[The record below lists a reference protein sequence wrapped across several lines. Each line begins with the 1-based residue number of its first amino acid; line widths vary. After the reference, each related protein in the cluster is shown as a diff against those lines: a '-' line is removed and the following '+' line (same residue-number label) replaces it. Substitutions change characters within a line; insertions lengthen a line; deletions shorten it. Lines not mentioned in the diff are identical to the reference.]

1 MAASVSSVRSER
13 FHIPMGSCLFQSQFA
28 GIYLAR
34 LKSSKSRL
42 LKLASNRWPKLAV
55 RSLADIEP
63 DEECII
69 IGTIFRSCSQ
79 KPSIIKQL
87 ASVEQIG
94 SQLLLESYNNHQS
107 LSSRLAG
114 FEDDFFLEDEVQRI
128 SLDIQSQDLVE
139 RLTTGVVA
147 CIMGIESSKSLGSF
161 IVKEAAFI
169 ETQPLKS
176 ISVVNYLAASH
187 PRFGT
192 GFWVGFVS
200 GLGFTASAEGGCR
213 GHELALSLLGDFLR
227 ENKLRRLFVLG
238 DCIRASA
245 PGGLE
250 TLGVIQ
256 QARFLTRK
264 ADADSVLAMSA
275 LDSWL
280 SNLPLGDGFTVQLQ
294 PGASDCVSQLLPQQP
309 FHSLLFPKTVGRF
322 GKGEDALI
330 STTNPCITEVFARS
344 ILTSSGQNISDI
356 YKYTTGGDVLDCMES
371 ILHWGHLAPTCPDT
385 IFSYPQTESDSLLLH
400 TDPDTGSSADYPDI
414 FAAGNQPKACFRRA
428 SLKTGSSDREGALL
442 ISIPRF
448 DISFTI
454 VLLELESLRCLP
466 VKFDLSQIE

>member
-1 MAASVSSVRSER
+1 MAISVSSVRRER
-13 FHIPMGSCLFQSQFA
+13 FHIPLGSCLFQSQFA

-42 LKLASNRWPKLAV
+42 LKLASNRYPNLAV
-55 RSLADIEP
+55 RSLADVEP

-69 IGTIFRSCSQ
+69 IGTIFRSCPQ

-87 ASVEQIG
+87 AQMEQIG
-94 SQLLLESYNNHQS
+94 SQLLLESQNNQQS

-114 FEDDFFLEDEVQRI
+114 LEDEFFLEDEVQRI
-128 SLDIQSQDLVE
+128 SLDIQSQDLAG

-147 CIMGIESSKSLGSF
+147 CIMGVQPSKSLGSF
-161 IVKEAAFI
+161 IVKEATFI
-169 ETQPLKS
+169 EPQPQKS
-176 ISVVNYLAASH
+176 ISGVNFVGASH
-187 PRFGT
+187 PSFDT

-200 GLGFTASAEGGCR
+200 GLGFTASADGGCH

-227 ENKLRRLFVLG
+227 ENKLSRLFVLG

-245 PGGLE
+245 AGGLE

-264 ADADSVLAMSA
+264 TDADSVLAMSA
-275 LDSWL
+275 LDTWL
-280 SNLPLGDGFTVQLQ
+280 SDLPLGDGFTVQLQ
-294 PGASDCVSQLLPQQP
+294 PGVSDCVSQLLPQQP

-330 STTNPCITEVFARS
+330 STTNPCITEVFART
-344 ILTSSGQNISDI
+344 ILTSSGQNISDV
-356 YKYTTGGDVLDCMES
+356 YKYTSSGDVLDCMES
-371 ILHWGHLAPTCPDT
+371 ILQWGHLAPTCPDT

-400 TDPDTGSSADYPDI
+400 TDPDTGSCADYPDI
-414 FAAGNQPKACFRRA
+414 FAAGNQPMAGFRRA
-428 SLKTGSSDREGALL
+428 SLKTGSSDKEGALL
-442 ISIPRF
+442 LSVPRF
-448 DISFTI
+448 DVTFTI

>member
-1 MAASVSSVRSER
+1 MAVSVSSVRRER
-13 FHIPMGSCLFQSQFA
+13 FHIPLGSCLFQSQFA

-55 RSLADIEP
+55 RSLADVES

-69 IGTIFRSCSQ
+69 VGTTFRSCPQ

-87 ASVEQIG
+87 AQMEQIG
-94 SQLLLESYNNHQS
+94 GQILFESQNNQQS

-114 FEDDFFLEDEVQRI
+114 VEDAFFLEDEVQLI
-128 SLDIQSQDLVE
+128 SLDIQSRDLFE

-147 CIMGIESSKSLGSF
+147 CIMGIGSKSLGSF
-161 IVKEAAFI
+161 TVKEAAFI
-169 ETQPLKS
+169 EPQPLKP
-176 ISVVNYLAASH
+176 ISAVNCLAASH
-187 PRFGT
+187 LRFDT
-192 GFWVGFVS
+192 GLWVAFVS
-200 GLGFTASAEGGCR
+200 GLGFTASAEGGCH

-275 LDSWL
+275 LDTWL

-294 PGASDCVSQLLPQQP
+294 PGVSDCVSQLLPQQP
-309 FHSLLFPKTVGRF
+309 FHSLLFPKTVSRF

-330 STTNPCITEVFARS
+330 SATNPCITDVFARS
-344 ILTSSGQNISDI
+344 ILTSSGQNISDV
-356 YKYTTGGDVLDCMES
+356 YKYTSSGDMLDCMES

-414 FAAGNQPKACFRRA
+414 FVAGNQSKACFRRA
-428 SLKTGSSDREGALL
+428 SLKAGSSDREGALL
-442 ISIPRF
+442 ISVPRF
-448 DISFTI
+448 DVSFTF

-466 VKFDLSQIE
+466 VKFDLSQIK